1 MSTEFQIFISST
13 VDDLKG
19 IRKKLAKAL
28 EQPGRIVRCSEDP
41 NFPVEP
47 GMTSHDA
54 CLAVVRRC
62 HAFVLLIGTRFGGE
76 YQDQNKSITWR
87 EWEEACS
94 SGLAPIILV
103 EKKTNDLCRLIAKHR
118 AALEKRKVSVSD
130 RDLDKA
136 LEKKLKNELVGY
148 HHAPALQ
155 RFVDAV
161 RKGHKDNWKLDWNGR
176 AQEAIEYVNQN
187 LAVQAASAER
197 RRQEA
202 REELH
207 AGRQTLADLS
217 KVSDRVR
224 LLLAG
229 IRVKQI
235 DRVQGVQAVLDVVE
249 SLRSGLFSFAEGE
262 RYTLVVHE
270 ARRRRLYPIARAA
283 HPAIPNH
290 GRVWSFGQ
298 GHVGEAVRS
307 NQLMVSGDIRHTA
320 AWVRNPGTET
330 DDMRNYVSVMAKP
343 YYRPNG
349 TPGGTVT
356 LTSGRVDHFTKLNAS
371 ATLAFDTVVSFVN
384 MVLLQE

>member
-1 MSTEFQIFISST
+1 VSTEFHIFISST

-28 EQPGRIVRCSEDP
+28 EQRGRIVRSSEDP

-76 YQDQNKSITWR
+76 YQTQNKSITWR
-87 EWEEACS
+87 EWEEACN
-94 SGLAPIILV
+94 SGLTPIILV
-103 EKKTNDLCRLIAKHR
+103 NRKTNELCRLIAKER
-118 AALEKRKVSVSD
+118 VALEKEKSSVSD

-136 LEKKLKNELVGY
+136 LEKKLKNKLVGY

-155 RFVDAV
+155 RFVDTV

-176 AQEAIEYVNQN
+176 AQEAIDYVNQN

-202 REELH
+202 RKELQ
-207 AGRQTLADLS
+207 AGGQTLADLS
-217 KVSDRVR
+217 KVGSRVWV
-224 LLLAG
+224 LLAG
-229 IRVKQI
+229 IRTKKI
-235 DRVQGVQAVLDVVE
+235 DRVDAAQGILEIVA
-249 SLRSGLFSFAEGE
+249 SLRAGLFGFTEEE

-270 ARRRRLYPIARAA
+270 VRRRKLYPIARAA
-283 HPAIPNH
+283 HSDIPKY

-298 GHVGEAVRS
+298 GHVGEAYSRT
-307 NQLMVSGDIRHTA
+307 N
-320 AWVRNPGTET
+320 
-330 DDMRNYVSVMAKP
+330 
-343 YYRPNG
+343 
-349 TPGGTVT
+349 
-356 LTSGRVDHFTKLNAS
+356 
-371 ATLAFDTVVSFVN
+371 
-384 MVLLQE
+384 

>member
-19 IRKKLAKAL
+19 IRKKLAAAL

-41 NFPVEP
+41 TFPVEP

-76 YQDQNKSITWR
+76 YQGQNKSITWR
-87 EWEEACS
+87 EWEEACNV
-94 SGLAPIILV
+94 GLTPIILV
-103 EKKTNDLCRLIAKHR
+103 NRKTNELCRLIAKER
-118 AALEKRKVSVSD
+118 AALAMRTSTATD
-130 RDLDKA
+130 RDLDEA
-136 LEKKLKNELVGY
+136 LEKKLKVKLSGY

-155 RFVDAV
+155 RLVDTV

-176 AQEAIEYVNQN
+176 TQEAIDYVNQN

-202 REELH
+202 REELQ
-207 AGRQTLADLS
+207 AGGQTLADLS
-217 KVSDRVR
+217 KVSDRVS
-224 LLLAG
+224 LLLAA
-229 IRVKQI
+229 IRMKRISRVSA
-235 DRVQGVQAVLDVVE
+235 VQGVLEVVE
-249 SLRSGLFSFAEGE
+249 SLRVGLFGFGESE

-270 ARRRRLYPIARAA
+270 ARRRRLHPIARAA

-320 AWVRNPGTET
+320 AWVRNPSTEAE
-330 DDMRNYVSVMAKP
+330 DMRNYVSVMAKP
-343 YYRPNG
+343 YYRANG
-349 TPGGTVT
+349 TPGGTIT
-356 LTSGRVDHFTKLNAS
+356 LTSGRVDHFTKSDAI
-371 ATLAFDTVVSFVN
+371 AAIAFDTIANFVN
-384 MVLLQE
+384 MVLIQE

>member
-19 IRKKLAKAL
+19 IRKKLAKSL
-28 EQPGRIVRCSEDP
+28 EQPGRIVRCSE
-41 NFPVEP
+41 
-47 GMTSHDA
+47 
-54 CLAVVRRC
+54 
-62 HAFVLLIGTRFGGE
+62 
-76 YQDQNKSITWR
+76 Q
-87 EWEEACS
+87 
-94 SGLAPIILV
+94 
-103 EKKTNDLCRLIAKHR
+103 KKTNDLCRLIAKHR
-118 AALEKRKVSVSD
+118 AALEKGKVSVSD

-202 REELH
+202 REELQ
-207 AGRQTLADLS
+207 AGGQTLADLS
-217 KVSDRVR
+217 KVGDRVR

-229 IRVKQI
+229 IRMKQI
-235 DRVQGVQAVLDVVE
+235 DRVRAVQAVLDVVE

-270 ARRRRLYPIARAA
+270 ARRR
-283 HPAIPNH
+283 
-290 GRVWSFGQ
+290 
-298 GHVGEAVRS
+298 
-307 NQLMVSGDIRHTA
+307 
-320 AWVRNPGTET
+320 
-330 DDMRNYVSVMAKP
+330 K
-343 YYRPNG
+343 
-349 TPGGTVT
+349 
-356 LTSGRVDHFTKLNAS
+356 LTSGRVDHFTKLDAS